1 MERANKNRMLRLLV
15 CMAACFCLIACAG
28 VPQSEYAFAST
39 VAENVA
45 SNSTASESDVIDSEV
60 AASTEDESLAAPN
73 IADTGTTQ
81 VTITQQLPESEN
93 IEQTVD
99 VIADEEASGAD
110 AGSGSGSAGGSM
122 AKTGDIA
129 NFLAKALS
137 ILACACFGLLSVF
150 VIRDE
155 LERRKSLKEVQ
166 DAECSGAKTQDA

>member
-73 IADTGTTQ
+73 TADTGTTQ

>member
-1 MERANKNRMLRLLV
+1 M
-15 CMAACFCLIACAG
+15 
-28 VPQSEYAFAST
+28 
-39 VAENVA
+39 
-45 SNSTASESDVIDSEV
+45 
-60 AASTEDESLAAPN
+60 
-73 IADTGTTQ
+73 
-81 VTITQQLPESEN
+81 PESEN